1 MPTAR
6 ARHIRTIEMTLL
18 IAFVATL
25 AQALPHEDARL
36 TRPGPGGSHV
46 FPGLTPLLN
55 VRDELPPIGE
65 CWKIVEGEAPGGFN
79 RWPDLCA
86 RKILQAWEAY
96 WVHGDTAKARAFD
109 AYHHGDASRSV
120 ADMESYCERY
130 DELPE
135 APPGIVLP
143 NVGRAK
149 QTCLDAASV
158 LGDANATSAEVQ
170 ERISAHHEADAS
182 WSAGVIDVMRDKFHA
197 LLASEPPGT

>member
-1 MPTAR
+1 M
-6 ARHIRTIEMTLL
+6 
-18 IAFVATL
+18 VTL
-25 AQALPHEDARL
+25 AQALPHEDDRL

-55 VRDELPPIGE
+55 VRDELPPLGE

-96 WVHGDTAKARAFD
+96 WIHGDTAKARALD
-109 AYHHGDASRSV
+109 AYHHGEASRSV

-135 APPGIVLP
+135 APPSTVLP
-143 NVGRAK
+143 NVGLAK
-149 QTCLDAASV
+149 QTCLDAAEV
-158 LGDANATSAEVQ
+158 LGDANATPAEVQ
-170 ERISAHHEADAS
+170 QRISEHHEADAA
-182 WSAGVIDVMRDKFHA
+182 WSAGVIDVMRAKFHA
-197 LLASEPPGT
+197 LLAPEPPET